1 MGHTSIVSPS
11 LYTGPDSP
19 TGAWHT
25 RTVRVEL
32 PHLGLVLTGG
42 GARSA
47 YQVGVLKGVAELLRR
62 GSACPFP
69 IITGTSAGAVSAIAL
84 ASDAAHFR
92 HSVYGIERVWR
103 EFRVHH
109 VFKADAVSML
119 RSGLHWMLAFLTG
132 GWLVQPPHSLF
143 DNTPLWDLL
152 REKLNFDGIP
162 RSLYKQHLQAIGVCA
177 TCYADA
183 DSVTFYASAS
193 PIEPWARVFRKGA
206 RVQLTLHHLM
216 ASLSIPFLFRPVAL
230 NEQYF
235 GDGAMRQTSPLSP
248 AIHLG
253 ANRLFIIGVNDP
265 ASVIVPSAR
274 AAVEPSF
281 GQMFGF
287 MLDSLF
293 MDQLHADLE
302 RISRY
307 NELNDTRRIEFLV
320 MTPSRDV
327 NEIARR
333 HAGELPRALRA
344 LMRALGGRNAA
355 STLLLSYL
363 LFERGFTRELIAL
376 GYEDARARADEIRAF
391 LSLENARKFRP
402 AQSPAPAATPTAA
415 QSSTPSEPLI

>member
-1 MGHTSIVSPS
+1 LKTPS
-11 LYTGPDSP
+11 NADPEGLTGQWHITIP
-19 TGAWHT
+19 TT
-25 RTVRVEL
+25 ET
-32 PHLGLVLTGG
+32 PHLALVLTGG

-62 GSACPFP
+62 GSGCPFP
-69 IITGTSAGAVSAIAL
+69 VITGTSAGAVSAIAL

-92 HSVYGIERVWR
+92 RSVYGIERVWR
-103 EFRVHH
+103 DFRVHH

-119 RSGLHWMLAFLTG
+119 KSGLHWLLAFLTG
-132 GWLVQPPHSLF
+132 GWLVHSPHSFF

-152 REKLNFDGIP
+152 REHLHFDGIP
-162 RSLYKQHLQAIGVCA
+162 RALYKEHLQAIGICA

-183 DSVTFYASAS
+183 DSVTFYAASS

-206 RVQLTLHHLM
+206 RVQLTLDHLM
-216 ASLSIPFLFRPVAL
+216 ASLSIPFLFRPVKL
-230 NEQYF
+230 HDQYF

-253 ANRLFIIGVNDP
+253 SNRLFVIGVNDP
-265 ASVIVPSAR
+265 ADTGLIPPR
-274 AAVEPSF
+274 RAVEPSF

-293 MDQLHADLE
+293 MDQLHVDLE

-307 NELNDTRRIEFLV
+307 NENNGMRRIEFLV

-333 HAGELPRALRA
+333 HAHELPRSLRA
-344 LMRALGGRNAA
+344 LMRTMGANNAA

-363 LFERGFTRELIAL
+363 LFERGFTRELITL
-376 GYEDARARADEIRAF
+376 GYADARARSHEIRAF
-391 LSLENARKFRP
+391 LALDKARQYRP
-402 AQSPAPAATPTAA
+402 AP
-415 QSSTPSEPLI
+415 E

>member
-1 MGHTSIVSPS
+1 VPIAT
-11 LYTGPDSP
+11 
-19 TGAWHT
+19 
-25 RTVRVEL
+25 

-62 GSACPFP
+62 GSSCPFP
-69 IITGTSAGAVSAIAL
+69 IITGTSAGAVSAVAL

-92 HSVYGIERVWR
+92 RSVLAIEQVWR
-103 EFRVHH
+103 DFRVHQ
-109 VFKADAVSML
+109 VFKADAATMF
-119 RSGLHWMLAFLTG
+119 RSGMHWMLAFITG
-132 GWLVQPPHSLF
+132 GWLVHPPHSLF

-152 REKLNFDGIP
+152 RAQLYFDGIP
-162 RSLYKQHLQAIGVCA
+162 RSLYKKHLHGIGICA
-177 TCYADA
+177 TCYDDA

-193 PIEPWARVFRKGA
+193 AIEPWARVFRKGA
-206 RVQLTLHHLM
+206 RVQLTLDHLM
-216 ASLSIPFLFRPVAL
+216 ASLSIPFMFRPVL
-230 NEQYF
+230 VHDQYF

-265 ASVIVPSAR
+265 APTGAGPDR
-274 AAVEPSF
+274 RAVEPSF

-293 MDQLHADLE
+293 MDQLRADLE
-302 RISRY
+302 SISRY
-307 NELNDTRRIEFLV
+307 NEGNDARRIECLV

-333 HAGELPRALRA
+333 HALELPWSLRA
-344 LMRALGGRNAA
+344 LMRAMGGNNAA

-376 GYEDARARADEIRAF
+376 GHEDARARADEIRAF
-391 LSLENARKFRP
+391 LALENARQFR
-402 AQSPAPAATPTAA
+402 ATPGKETA
-415 QSSTPSEPLI
+415 L